1 MDEEMKGLLQGSALV
16 GEVRTLEQGWTAA
29 VDAAK
34 VLGVP
39 DKRVY
44 GWIYRK
50 LIVGCKKE
58 GGKLLVSPAEMSR
71 LIGLRDEGTL
81 AEVMSAGQRHGAAR
95 PVPAPKKEN
104 IKHRT
109 NKVAKVVKS
118 TPAKAARQLTSDPD
132 AGGIPTYEYQVKKEI
147 AQVVTPVEMTKMVSL
162 SANDMVQIIR
172 HVSDLGALLNP
183 LGIELYPTVR

>member
-16 GEVRTLEQGWTAA
+16 GEVRTLEPGWTAA

-95 PVPAPKKEN
+95 PVPAPK
-104 IKHRT
+104 RT
-109 NKVAKVVKS
+109 RKVVN
-118 TPAKAARQLTSDPD
+118 
-132 AGGIPTYEYQVKKEI
+132 PTYEYQM
-147 AQVVTPVEMTKMVSL
+147 PVEMTKMVSL
-162 SANDMVQIIR
+162 SADDMVQIIR
-172 HVSDLGALLNP
+172 HVRELGALLNP